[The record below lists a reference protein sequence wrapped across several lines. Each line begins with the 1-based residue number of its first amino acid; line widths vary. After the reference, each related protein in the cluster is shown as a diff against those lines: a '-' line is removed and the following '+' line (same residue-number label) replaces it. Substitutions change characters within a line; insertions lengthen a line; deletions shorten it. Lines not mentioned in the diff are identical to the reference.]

1 MPLYQFRC
9 EGCGRKTEAF
19 MKVNEACGDNKSWVC
34 GEDQDTFM
42 SMRDYDGDGFVN
54 EGCGGNVYKMI
65 VAPAYTPSLWG
76 DETGKYGVNGYF
88 SNALG
93 KHLKGGRREERKI
106 MEERGYIPESDMPQH
121 YWAEQTEK
129 RQREAAAKEK
139 DVREIAALEASG
151 MDKGEAIAQV
161 FSAERALSGD
171 LDKTWSDSKGQTD
184 G

>member
-1 MPLYQFRC
+1 MPLYQFKCIECKR
-9 EGCGRKTEAF
+9 ETEAF
-19 MKVNEACGDNKSWVC
+19 MKIDEACADGACWVC
-34 GEDQDTFM
+34 GEGNNDVFM
-42 SMRDYDGDGFVN
+42 DRWNDKLEG
-54 EGCGGNVYKMI
+54 GCGGKVVKMLT
-65 VAPAYTPSLWG
+65 APAYTPSLWG

-88 SNALG
+88 SAALG

-106 MEERGYIPESDMPQH
+106 MEKRGYIPESDMPSH

-139 DVREIAALEASG
+139 DVQEIAKLEASG
-151 MDKGEAIAQV
+151 MDKGEAIAKV

-171 LDKTWSDSKGQTD
+171 LDKTWSDTKGQTD